1 MRAKYLQ
8 KAKEFD
14 SEILALSHLVFH
26 AIAWLTL
33 EPFFSLFGVP
43 KEKRSIR
50 HTEYFLVLT
59 TFVLVM
65 LIFAA
70 QFWSPLG
77 WLIVVLGNIRII
89 QIISLNLNTLLFDAA
104 LIAEGTDYIKR
115 ARWHFV
121 AIGFSFLDTVM
132 VFGYLYQFFDHRYAV
147 LNQHSPGFF
156 HYLYYSIMTITTIG
170 YGDIHPVTDLGRVLV
185 MYEAVIA
192 LMFILFF
199 VSGALARLHRHH

>member
-14 SEILALSHLVFH
+14 SEILAMSHLVFH
-26 AIAWLTL
+26 VIAWLTL
-33 EPFFSLFGVP
+33 EPFFLICGIP
-43 KEKRSIR
+43 KEKRGIR

-65 LIFAA
+65 LIFVA
-70 QFWSPLG
+70 QFWSSLG
-77 WLIVVLGNIRII
+77 WVIVVLGNIRII
-89 QIISLNLNTLLFDAA
+89 QIISLNLNTVLFDVA
-104 LIAEGTDYIKR
+104 LIAEGTDSIKR

-132 VFGYLYQFFDHRYAV
+132 IFAYLYQFFDHRYGV
-147 LNQHSPGFF
+147 LNQHSLGFF
-156 HYLYYSIMTITTIG
+156 HYLYYSVMTITTIG
-170 YGDIHPVTDLGRVLV
+170 YGDIHPVSTLGQVLV

-199 VSGALARLHRHH
+199 VSGALARLHRHP